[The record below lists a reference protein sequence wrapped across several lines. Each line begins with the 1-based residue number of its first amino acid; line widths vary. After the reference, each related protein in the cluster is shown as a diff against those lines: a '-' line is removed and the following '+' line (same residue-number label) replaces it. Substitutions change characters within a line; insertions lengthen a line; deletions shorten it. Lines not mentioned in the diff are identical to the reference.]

1 MYTPTQRLMRSRT
14 DKVIAGVAGGIAQYL
29 AVDPVFVRVGLVA
42 LVFTGVGV
50 LLYPILWLIMPLEG
64 AGGPAADQALS
75 EMRQQATRVGDEI
88 REVFVAHGS
97 APRHPRYDPMTGH
110 QVDPDSEIPINNLN
124 SDGPAPENAQAR
136 RNRVLGVILLG
147 VGAFILLTMVP
158 VIGPIVARLLIP
170 ALLIG
175 GGVFLLRRNT

>member
-64 AGGPAADQALS
+64 TRGPATDQALN
-75 EMRQQATRVGDEI
+75 ELRQQAARVGDEI
-88 REVFVAHGS
+88 REVFVAPGTT
-97 APRHPRYDPMTGH
+97 PRRSRYDAMTG
-110 QVDPDSEIPINNLN
+110 QQIDPDSEIPINNLN
-124 SDGPAPENAQAR
+124 SDAPAPEQAQAR
-136 RNRVLGVILLG
+136 RNRILGLILLG

-158 VIGPIVARLLIP
+158 VVGPIVARLLVP
-170 ALLIG
+170 VMLIG
-175 GGVFLLRRNT
+175 GGLFLLRRNG